1 MEKYYVV
8 VRIKKI
14 IQKSTI
20 LFIISAIIVVV
31 YLPFILT
38 GGFGPGDDLSVIQEL
53 KSNNW
58 NFNYSFS
65 FRESNGRFR
74 PLGDLSNSLVFFFFK
89 DNPQPFIVTQLL
101 IWFSSIG
108 LIFCT
113 LKRSLGYLS
122 SLIILLLSIFPIF
135 ASHVIFSPA
144 YIPLTLSIFF
154 WALSLII
161 VNKYVVNKKLTYF
174 LSAYLFLALGLLTL
188 PLILPFLVVTAL
200 LPIQHEIDNKGF
212 LPKTELYRL
221 CLKYILP
228 VFLVALS
235 YLFIKVNVI
244 KMLQGEGGLVYAASP
259 LSFKSLFQSLY
270 YFIAIFIEVPLMLV
284 TVIPHLFKWRVF
296 AASGLIIAFF
306 VVLRKKILEKDQT
319 SKENKHSNEKLFILI
334 IIFSLISCASIFLIS
349 VYPASTFGQYNRMML
364 PGFILLSIFLGWGF
378 SKLLHTRWVVVP
390 ISISILWVSSMIIQL
405 DNFIKSWETRQYIST
420 DIAKKL
426 NNVDLGKD
434 SILIANVPYFL
445 KYNYNNESVTAWT
458 WSFAAG
464 IRYAGAKSVTVW
476 PVCYRIVMDPS
487 FYPNHNIL
495 NNLSTISDN
504 ANIWYYEYEE
514 GNKKGILQK
523 LKNKKALLAKF
534 EEIKIERINYHPIIL
549 REKIRLAFKKLPLVL
564 GIYERTLSNEINENI

>member
-1 MEKYYVV
+1 
-8 VRIKKI
+8 
-14 IQKSTI
+14 
-20 LFIISAIIVVV
+20 
-31 YLPFILT
+31 
-38 GGFGPGDDLSVIQEL
+38 
-53 KSNNW
+53 
-58 NFNYSFS
+58 
-65 FRESNGRFR
+65 
-74 PLGDLSNSLVFFFFK
+74 
-89 DNPQPFIVTQLL
+89 
-101 IWFSSIG
+101 
-108 LIFCT
+108 
-113 LKRSLGYLS
+113 
-122 SLIILLLSIFPIF
+122 
-135 ASHVIFSPA
+135 
-144 YIPLTLSIFF
+144 
-154 WALSLII
+154 
-161 VNKYVVNKKLTYF
+161 
-174 LSAYLFLALGLLTL
+174 
-188 PLILPFLVVTAL
+188 
-200 LPIQHEIDNKGF
+200 
-212 LPKTELYRL
+212 
-221 CLKYILP
+221 
-228 VFLVALS
+228 
-235 YLFIKVNVI
+235 
-244 KMLQGEGGLVYAASP
+244 
-259 LSFKSLFQSLY
+259 
-270 YFIAIFIEVPLMLV
+270 
-284 TVIPHLFKWRVF
+284 
-296 AASGLIIAFF
+296 
-306 VVLRKKILEKDQT
+306 
-319 SKENKHSNEKLFILI
+319 
-334 IIFSLISCASIFLIS
+334 
-349 VYPASTFGQYNRMML
+349 MML